1 MISMSL
7 RKILT
12 YVGVWSLIFIGFYIA
27 FWRPRIQRLTKL
39 QNQMVLQQ
47 TAIDQLKRD
56 IATYPQTITAEN
68 LKKVEESLQQ
78 LFANIPTK
86 EEISEILQK
95 IQAYGTQNNR
105 RLNITGLTYVAH
117 EQGKET
123 PGEAQGDSI
132 AKATYRIQI
141 GGSARDILE
150 FLYDLESGARLITIE
165 DFSLRR
171 SSGEDTHSV
180 NADATINIFYSGL
193 EATRAPGVGTPNTY
207 RRTDINTASPTQ
219 SR

>member
-12 YVGVWSLIFIGFYIA
+12 YVGFWSIIFIGFYVA

-39 QNQMVLQQ
+39 QNQMALQQ
-47 TAIDQLKRD
+47 TAIDQLQRD

-68 LKKVEESLQQ
+68 LKKVEENLQQ
-78 LFANIPTK
+78 LFGYIPTK
-86 EEISEILQK
+86 EEISEILRK

-105 RLNITGLTYVAH
+105 RLNITGMTNVAD
-117 EQGKET
+117 EQRNAP

-141 GGSARDILE
+141 DGSARDILE
-150 FLYDLESGARLITIE
+150 FLYDLESGTRLITVE
-165 DFSLRR
+165 NFNLRR

-180 NADATINIFYSGL
+180 NADVTINIFYSSL
-193 EATRAPGVGTPNTY
+193 EATRGAGVGTPNTY
-207 RRTDINTASPTQ
+207 GHTGINTASPTQ